1 MVGIPTLTGQI
12 CPEESR
18 ERVLEIWEL
27 PGVLYKE
34 EDLVRLETAE
44 KEPEHLQCWEEW
56 GDQFGWREISCE
68 SRLPG
73 TGRSVSDYGCG
84 EWECSLGEDWSLT
97 LGKRDGLEAVY
108 WMCVGWVWTSNGVG
122 WLAWVER
129 QRASDFCGR
138 LGDHPLTHF
147 NGLFVPMAFK
157 FLLLSFLPFVESRV
171 LFQCGLNGCEFF
183 RPWLVLGACDS
194 YRYIANFM
202 CITFTFWC
210 A

>member
-1 MVGIPTLTGQI
+1 MG
-12 CPEESR
+12 
-18 ERVLEIWEL
+18 
-27 PGVLYKE
+27 
-34 EDLVRLETAE
+34 
-44 KEPEHLQCWEEW
+44 W
-56 GDQFGWREISCE
+56 G
-68 SRLPG
+68 
-73 TGRSVSDYGCG
+73 
-84 EWECSLGEDWSLT
+84 
-97 LGKRDGLEAVY
+97 
-108 WMCVGWVWTSNGVG
+108 G
-122 WLAWVER
+122 WLGWSAREPAISV
-129 QRASDFCGR
+129 
-138 LGDHPLTHF
+138 GDWEIIHSLTHF